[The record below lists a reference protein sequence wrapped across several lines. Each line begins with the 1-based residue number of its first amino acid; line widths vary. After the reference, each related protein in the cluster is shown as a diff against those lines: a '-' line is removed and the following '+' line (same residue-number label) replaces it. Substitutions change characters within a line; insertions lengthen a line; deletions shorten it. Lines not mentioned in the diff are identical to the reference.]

1 MASKSKEAREG
12 QKDYWE
18 NKLNQR
24 LAVLADRG
32 LQPQRIAKDA
42 TVRKIRAK
50 IRTSNARLKA
60 VVLLEKKVEELAS
73 IKSEKMAAPKKEKT
87 KKQKELEKTPELSKR
102 QQKKKKKVEGK
113 GEAKNSIAPLD
124 SE

>member
-1 MASKSKEAREG
+1 MASKSKEVRED
-12 QKDYWE
+12 QKDYWQ

-24 LAVLADRG
+24 LSVLADRG
-32 LQPQRIAKDA
+32 LEPQRIAKDA

-60 VVLLEKKVEELAS
+60 LVLLEKKVEELAR
-73 IKSEKMAAPKKEKT
+73 IKSEKMVAPKKEKT
-87 KKQKELEKTPELSKR
+87 KKQKELEKAPEISKR
-102 QQKKKKKVEGK
+102 QEKKKKKVEGK